1 MGRKIARGFGTAVCA
16 LLFVLCAFMI
26 IVSAVFGSSGL
37 VGAFGYNMFLCERS
51 DFEGL
56 NSGAAVIV
64 EQCEP
69 YDLTEGNLILYTVS
83 DGEDSE
89 AQPEPVLA
97 YLEAISMSD
106 GVYTLTVSDANGN
119 ESNINERALVG
130 KAGWSSDILGG
141 FISFVVSPWGVCVMA
156 VLPCLALII
165 YAVLKGV
172 IDERPLP
179 EVVPQRKN
187 SEPDE
192 KAIAASLGMKPD
204 GNAQYSRSTGGKPAQ
219 TADSVLFT
227 YGSSKPKSPA
237 AMKPSAPA
245 AEAKKSSPAA
255 IKPEA
260 PEKSASD
267 KVDVEFTKPKPKVAS
282 EGGVPSSVAAKR
294 YLDSTTAAQKKTNS
308 NATAPKSVEAAAK
321 LSDATAE
328 IPQIPKKKK
337 SDAFFAQSDAPQIG
351 RKADPRNRAV
361 IELEDALAS
370 AHEKREP
377 ARKSAEPAGKR
388 SADILAAKSRDELI
402 VEDDDSRDRNRY
414 DVDDILAGL
423 DRRRRS

>member
-1 MGRKIARGFGTAVCA
+1 MGRKIARGIGTALCV

-26 IVSAVFGSSGL
+26 IVSLVFGSSGL
-37 VGAFGYNMFLCERS
+37 VGAFGYNMFLCEHS
-51 DFEGL
+51 DFDGL

-69 YDLTEGNLILYTVS
+69 YDLTEGNLILYAES
-83 DGEDSE
+83 DEESGELS
-89 AQPEPVLA
+89 EPVLA

-106 GVYTLTVSDANGN
+106 GVYTLTVSDADGS
-119 ESNINERALVG
+119 ERNISERLLVG

-141 FISFVVSPWGVCVMA
+141 LIRFITSPWGVCVMA
-156 VLPCLALII
+156 VLPCLALIL
-165 YAVLKGV
+165 YAVLKG
-172 IDERPLP
+172 ISDDRPLP
-179 EVVPQRKN
+179 EVTPQRKN
-187 SEPDE
+187 SEPEE
-192 KAIAASLGMKPD
+192 KASPAVLGVRSD
-204 GNAQYSRSTGGKPAQ
+204 GNAQYSRASGGKSAQ

-227 YGSSKPKSPA
+227 YNNSKPKSPA

-245 AEAKKSSPAA
+245 AEPKKPSPAA
-255 IKPEA
+255 MKPDVSA
-260 PEKSASD
+260 KSSD
-267 KVDVEFTKPKPKVAS
+267 NISVEFTKPKPKVAS
-282 EGGVPSSVAAKR
+282 EGSVPSSVAAKR
-294 YLDSTTAAQKKTNS
+294 YLDNATAAQRKS
-308 NATAPKSVEAAAK
+308 PAATAPKSVEAAAK
-321 LSDATAE
+321 LNDATAE

-351 RKADPRNRAV
+351 RKTDPRNRAV

-370 AHEKREP
+370 AHEKNAP
-377 ARKSAEPAGKR
+377 AKKNAEPAGKR

-423 DRRRRS
+423 DRRRRP

>member
-1 MGRKIARGFGTAVCA
+1 MGRKIARGFGTVVCV

-83 DGEDSE
+83 DEEGNDEN
-89 AQPEPVLA
+89 AEPVLA

-106 GVYTLTVSDANGN
+106 GVYTLTVSDADGS
-119 ESNINERALVG
+119 ESKINERALVG

-141 FISFVVSPWGVCVMA
+141 FIGFVTSPWGVCVMA

-179 EVVPQRKN
+179 EVTPQRKN

-192 KAIAASLGMKPD
+192 KAIAASLGVKPD
-204 GNAQYSRSTGGKPAQ
+204 GNAQYSRNTAGKSAQ

-227 YGSSKPKSPA
+227 YNNSKPKSPA

-245 AEAKKSSPAA
+245 AEPKKPSPAA

-267 KVDVEFTKPKPKVAS
+267 KVSVEFTKPKPKAAS
-282 EGGVPSSVAAKR
+282 EGGVPTSVAAKR
-294 YLDSTTAAQKKTNS
+294 YLDSATAAQKKS
-308 NATAPKSVEAAAK
+308 PQSTAPKSVEAAAK
-321 LSDATAE
+321 LSGATAE
-328 IPQIPKKKK
+328 IPLIPKKKK

-351 RKADPRNRAV
+351 RKTDPRNRAV

-377 ARKSAEPAGKR
+377 AKKNAEPTSKR

-423 DRRRRS
+423 ERRRRS

>member
-1 MGRKIARGFGTAVCA
+1 MGRKIARGFGTAVCV
-16 LLFVLCAFMI
+16 LMFVLCAFMI
-26 IVSAVFGSSGL
+26 IVSVVFGSSGL
-37 VGAFGYNMFLCERS
+37 VGAFGYNMFLCEHS

-69 YDLTEGNLILYTVS
+69 YDLTEGNLILYTLTDEES
-83 DGEDSE
+83 GEPS
-89 AQPEPVLA
+89 EPVLA

-106 GVYTLTVSDANGN
+106 GVYTLTVSDADGK
-119 ESNINERALVG
+119 ESNISERLLVG
-130 KAGWSSDILGG
+130 RAGWSSDVLGRL
-141 FISFVVSPWGVCVMA
+141 ISFITSPWGVCVMA

-172 IDERPLP
+172 IDERPIP

-187 SEPDE
+187 TEPEE
-192 KAIAASLGMKPD
+192 KAASAKLGVRSD
-204 GNAQYSRSTGGKPAQ
+204 GNAQYSRNSGGKSAQ

-227 YGSSKPKSPA
+227 YGASKPKSPA

-245 AEAKKSSPAA
+245 AEPKKPSSAAIKPDIAKKSSESAA
-255 IKPEA
+255 
-260 PEKSASD
+260 
-267 KVDVEFTKPKPKVAS
+267 VEFTKPKPKAAS
-282 EGGVPSSVAAKR
+282 EGGMPASVAAKR
-294 YLDSTTAAQKKTNS
+294 YLDNATAAQKKS
-308 NATAPKSVEAAAK
+308 PSATAPKSVEAAAK

-328 IPQIPKKKK
+328 IPQLPKKKK

-351 RKADPRNRAV
+351 RKTDPRNRAV

-370 AHEKREP
+370 AHEKSVPQKRN
-377 ARKSAEPAGKR
+377 AEPVGKR

-402 VEDDDSRDRNRY
+402 AEDDDSRDRNRY

-423 DRRRRS
+423 DRRRR

>member
-1 MGRKIARGFGTAVCA
+1 MGRKIARGIGTAVCV

-37 VGAFGYNMFLCERS
+37 VGAFGYNMFLCEHS

-56 NSGAAVIV
+56 GSGAAVIV

-83 DGEDSE
+83 DDEENE
-89 AQPEPVLA
+89 AQSEPVLA

-106 GVYTLTVSDANGN
+106 GVYTLTVSDADGN
-119 ESNINERALVG
+119 ESNISERLLVG
-130 KAGWSSDILGG
+130 KAGWSSDILGRL
-141 FISFVVSPWGVCVMA
+141 ISFVTSPWGVCVMA

-179 EVVPQRKN
+179 EVTPQRKN
-187 SEPDE
+187 SEPEE
-192 KAIAASLGMKPD
+192 KASAATLGVKSD
-204 GNAQYSRSTGGKPAQ
+204 GNAQYSRATGGKSAQ

-227 YGSSKPKSPA
+227 YNSTKKRSPA
-237 AMKPSAPA
+237 AMKPSAAA
-245 AEAKKSSPAA
+245 AELKKTSPAA
-255 IKPEA
+255 MKPESA
-260 PEKSASD
+260 EKSVSD
-267 KVDVEFTKPKPKVAS
+267 KLSAEFTKPKPKAAS
-282 EGGVPSSVAAKR
+282 EGAVPSSVAAKR
-294 YLDSTTAAQKKTNS
+294 YLETATAAQKKAPAT
-308 NATAPKSVEAAAK
+308 TAPKSVEAAAK
-321 LSDATAE
+321 LNDATAE

-337 SDAFFAQSDAPQIG
+337 SDAFFAQSNAPQIG

-370 AHEKREP
+370 AHEKNAPSKKNTELT
-377 ARKSAEPAGKR
+377 SKR

-402 VEDDDSRDRNRY
+402 LEDDDSRDRNRY

-423 DRRRRS
+423 DRRRR

>member
-1 MGRKIARGFGTAVCA
+1 MGRKIARGIGTALCV

-26 IVSAVFGSSGL
+26 IVSLVFGSSGL
-37 VGAFGYNMFLCERS
+37 VGAFGYNMFLCEHS
-51 DFEGL
+51 DFDGL

-69 YDLTEGNLILYTVS
+69 YDLTEGNLILYAES
-83 DGEDSE
+83 DEESGELS
-89 AQPEPVLA
+89 EPVLA

-106 GVYTLTVSDANGN
+106 GVYTLTVSDADGS
-119 ESNINERALVG
+119 ERNISERLLVG

-141 FISFVVSPWGVCVMA
+141 LIRFITSPWGVCVMA
-156 VLPCLALII
+156 VLPCLALIL
-165 YAVLKGV
+165 YAVLKG
-172 IDERPLP
+172 ISDDRPLP
-179 EVVPQRKN
+179 EVTPQRKN
-187 SEPDE
+187 SEPEE
-192 KAIAASLGMKPD
+192 KASPAVLGVRSD
-204 GNAQYSRSTGGKPAQ
+204 GNAQYSRASGGKSAQ

-227 YGSSKPKSPA
+227 YNNSKPKSPA

-245 AEAKKSSPAA
+245 AEPKKPSPAA
-255 IKPEA
+255 MKPEVPA
-260 PEKSASD
+260 KSSD
-267 KVDVEFTKPKPKVAS
+267 NISVEFTKPKPKVAS
-282 EGGVPSSVAAKR
+282 EGSVPSSVAAKR
-294 YLDSTTAAQKKTNS
+294 YLDNATAAQRKS
-308 NATAPKSVEAAAK
+308 PAATAPKSVEAAAK
-321 LSDATAE
+321 LNDATAE

-351 RKADPRNRAV
+351 RKTDPRNRAV

-370 AHEKREP
+370 AHEKNAP
-377 ARKSAEPAGKR
+377 AKKNAEPAGKR

-423 DRRRRS
+423 DRRRRP

>member
-1 MGRKIARGFGTAVCA
+1 MGRKIARGFGVFVCVM
-16 LLFVLCAFMI
+16 LFVLCAFML
-26 IVSAVFGSSGL
+26 IVSVVFGSSGV

-69 YDLTEGNLILYTVS
+69 YDLIEGNLILYKLS
-83 DGEDSE
+83 EGEEDGDF
-89 AQPEPVLA
+89 EPVLA

-106 GVYTLTVSDANGN
+106 GVYTLTVSDADGKVT
-119 ESNINERALVG
+119 NISERLLVG

-141 FISFVVSPWGVCVMA
+141 IIKFVTSPWGVCVMA

-179 EVVPQRKN
+179 EVTPQRKN
-187 SEPDE
+187 AEQEDKQSAN
-192 KAIAASLGMKPD
+192 AIGVKSD
-204 GNAQYSRSTGGKPAQ
+204 GNAQYSRNSAGKSAQ

-227 YGSSKPKSPA
+227 YNNTKPKAPA
-237 AMKPSAPA
+237 AMKPAAPA
-245 AEAKKSSPAA
+245 AAPKKPSPAVM
-255 IKPEA
+255 KPVNND
-260 PEKSASD
+260 D
-267 KVDVEFTKPKPKVAS
+267 KISVEFTKPKPKIVS
-282 EGGVPSSVAAKR
+282 EGTVPDSVAAKR
-294 YLDSTTAAQKKTNS
+294 YLDSATAAQKKVTQ
-308 NATAPKSVEAAAK
+308 ATAPKAVQAAAK
-321 LSDATAE
+321 VNDATAE
-328 IPQIPKKKK
+328 MPQLPKKKK

-351 RKADPRNRAV
+351 RKTDPRNRAV

-370 AHEKREP
+370 AHEKSAPVKKNVEP
-377 ARKSAEPAGKR
+377 VGKR

-414 DVDDILAGL
+414 DVDDILAGI
-423 DRRRRS
+423 DRRHRP